1 MLQAFKAKLIR
12 GRVRLCVC
20 LTLVVVSLVGS
31 AFASEPDT
39 GSATIDTIKTMTV
52 TQLTA
57 IQQALLSLIQ
67 SIVPVA
73 LVVMGS
79 VLVVTFGIRFFRR
92 FAG

>member
-1 MLQAFKAKLIR
+1 MKSIKQALTTK
-12 GRVRLCVC
+12 GVRLWLC
-20 LTLVVVSLVGS
+20 LTMVMVSAVGF
-31 AFASEPDT
+31 AFASEPT
-39 GSATIDTIKTMTV
+39 TATIDTISAMTV
-52 TQLTA
+52 TQLTT
-57 IQQALLSLIQ
+57 IQQALLGLIS

>member
-1 MLQAFKAKLIR
+1 MKSIKQALTTK
-12 GRVRLCVC
+12 GVRLWLC
-20 LTLVVVSLVGS
+20 LTAVIVSVVGLAS
-31 AFASEPDT
+31 ASEPT
-39 GSATIDTIKTMTV
+39 TATIDTISDMTV
-52 TQLTA
+52 TQLTT
-57 IQQALLSLIQ
+57 IQQALLGLIS

>member
-31 AFASEPDT
+31 AFAEET
-39 GSATIDTIKTMTV
+39 ATIDTIKTMTV
-52 TQLTA
+52 TQLTT

>member
-1 MLQAFKAKLIR
+1 MLQAFKAKLAF
-12 GRVRLCVC
+12 C
-20 LTLVVVSLVGS
+20 LSLVVLSVMGS
-31 AFASEPDT
+31 AFAAET
-39 GSATIDTIKTMTV
+39 ATIDTITAMTV
-52 TQLTA
+52 TQLTT
-57 IQQALLSLIQ
+57 IQQALLSLIS